1 MGASLLGGRARPGRE
16 APFKDSIHR
25 EGCPSLTLHLRN
37 EYARFSMSSPCFRIA
52 LIALLFA
59 LPSLSSAD
67 DGDLRLLR
75 ESIGYIEVADAAD
88 DEDPFDFNLSLGF
101 RHDRV
106 SGNITREM
114 LSPVDGSVMQKVGDY
129 SATRSYLDVA
139 AEIGLYRDLA
149 VRLMVPVLLSYDQSI
164 TDIESA
170 ATPLLGSQDAV
181 SPTRSGIPEIIVG
194 LAWQPM
200 NQMRRA
206 DRPNWTWL
214 FNVALP
220 TGKVMSPCLD
230 VPGSSCASNAG
241 VSTGV
246 VRLLP
251 EWRLSYR
258 FRYVETY
265 GGLKGEIPFPTASR
279 DSLFTPGG
287 QLLGYRKTR
296 PSIRGGFIVGA
307 ALIPWERRATHQR
320 LAIDM
325 RFHAHYVSGGRD
337 FSPLFDV
344 LGDPN
349 LSPTPRFPEICEDGS
364 VAGTG
369 GVCNPG
375 DPYATRFTG
384 LTTTQ
389 SHGNIGGRLTLEI
402 KAARYITFYV
412 SSGLQWITSH
422 LLTTESE
429 CNASVDRHPQDA
441 INCNVGRPNPHYQR
455 EIDMVGNRFGV
466 GNLTNLDL
474 VLRAQGTF

>member
-1 MGASLLGGRARPGRE
+1 M
-16 APFKDSIHR
+16 
-25 EGCPSLTLHLRN
+25 TLHLRN
-37 EYARFSMSSPCFRIA
+37 EYARLSMSSHCFRIA
-52 LIALLFA
+52 LLALIFA
-59 LPSLSSAD
+59 LPSVTSAD

-88 DEDPFDFNLSLGF
+88 DDDPFDFNLSLGF

-106 SGNITREM
+106 TGDITREL
-114 LSPVDGSVMQKVGDY
+114 LSPVDGSTMQKVGEY

-139 AEIGLYRDLA
+139 AEIGLYRDLS
-149 VRLMVPVLLSYDQSI
+149 VRLAVPVLLSYDQSI
-164 TDIESA
+164 ENIESA
-170 ATPLLGSQDAV
+170 ATPMLGSQNAV

-194 LAWQPM
+194 LAWAPM

-206 DRPNWTWL
+206 DRPNWVWL

-220 TGKVMSPCLD
+220 VGKVMSPCLD
-230 VPGSSCASNAG
+230 LPGASCASDAG
-241 VSTGV
+241 VTTGV

-265 GGLKGEIPFPTASR
+265 GGVKGDIPFPTSSR
-279 DSLFTPGG
+279 DSLFVPGG
-287 QLLGYRKTR
+287 ELLGYRKTR
-296 PSIRGGFIVGA
+296 PSIRGGFTVGA
-307 ALIPWERRATHQR
+307 AIIPWERRATHQR

-325 RFHAHYVSGGRD
+325 RFQAAYISAGRN

-349 LSPTPRFPEICEDGS
+349 LTPGPRFPEVCEDGS
-364 VAGTG
+364 LAGSG
-369 GVCNPG
+369 GSCNPG

-389 SHGNIGGRLTLEI
+389 AHGSVGGRLTLEI

-412 SSGLQWITSH
+412 SSGLQMITSH
-422 LLTTESE
+422 LITSESE
-429 CNASVDRHPQDA
+429 CNASADPLANDA

-455 EIDMVGNRFGV
+455 DIDRVGDRFGV
-466 GNLTNLDL
+466 GNLMNLDL
-474 VLRAQGTF
+474 IVRAQGTF